1 MKKFFAFAIMA
12 LLVGGLAFSA
22 SAQNKVSTK
31 KNVKQEVKQTQQ
43 VKKDVKGED
52 WDKVIKEYE
61 MAVENC
67 VTLYQKMQKNDG
79 TGKDLSKEF
88 NTAVNKAE
96 NLKKKIEAAKDGL
109 TRKPTLLSC
118 AIFLCQ
124 IRSSVGS
131 SVVPI

>member
-1 MKKFFAFAIMA
+1 MA

-109 TRKPTLLSC
+109 TRKQVDRFNKASQKLQ
-118 AIFLCQ
+118 Q
-124 IRSSVGS
+124 IYAKG
-131 SVVPI
+131 

>member
-109 TRKPTLLSC
+109 TRKQVDRFNKASQKLQ
-118 AIFLCQ
+118 Q
-124 IRSSVGS
+124 IYAKG
-131 SVVPI
+131 

>member
-1 MKKFFAFAIMA
+1 MA

-31 KNVKQEVKQTQQ
+31 KNVKQEVKQEVKQTQQ

-109 TRKPTLLSC
+109 TRKQVDRFNKASQKLQ
-118 AIFLCQ
+118 Q
-124 IRSSVGS
+124 IYAKG
-131 SVVPI
+131 